1 MSIVESIR
9 RKVLRAMVFFCILPP
24 LPVVLAMLIISK
36 ILEDPKLFFISL
48 AIFLPI
54 IMLFTSLKIWLWRSI
69 YLEPLEKLSN
79 HIENL
84 KNMGYRVDDVVY
96 EVLPESSTVI
106 KVKNY
111 NEIPKNRSYRL
122 AALRKGKRYI
132 VFVGIVDD
140 YGLVYDLT
148 DI

>member
-1 MSIVESIR
+1 
-9 RKVLRAMVFFCILPP
+9 
-24 LPVVLAMLIISK
+24 
-36 ILEDPKLFFISL
+36 
-48 AIFLPI
+48 
-54 IMLFTSLKIWLWRSI
+54 MLFTSLKIWLWRSI

-132 VFVGIVDD
+132 VFVGIADN